1 MATAVVTSPNYTF
14 YSDFFTKIDSVLSGY
29 VSSTSASIIGS
40 FNGTAT
46 TLLAIYVALWG
57 WMMIRG
63 TINEPL
69 RDGLQRIIKISLIWG
84 FAMSVGTY
92 QTQISSWVF
101 NAPGDAAALISGG
114 PSATPSSE
122 MNFLDNAEDQVDM
135 AYQKETIQAGKD
147 STLGV
152 PDIGEEI
159 FAFVILVVGSIMVLY
174 GAFLYILS
182 LVALAVLLAIGPI
195 FIIALFFDASKPF
208 FEKWIGMLFHYIF
221 VVMLT
226 AAVLGIILNV
236 VNAYTTKANAAV
248 MGSVNFTSTALPIV
262 IISLVG
268 ALILMQVQTKAAAL
282 SGGVALA
289 TMGMFAATAS
299 FLKRGAMGTVMAR
312 RNAARF
318 KADTRRLTRLAPGL
332 YPERKL
338 GAAARAVASKINPN
352 TIKKV

>member
-1 MATAVVTSPNYTF
+1 MAIVTNPGFTF
-14 YSDFFTKIDSVLSGY
+14 YSDFFTKIDRVLSGY
-29 VSSTSASIIGS
+29 VSSTSASIIGAFS
-40 FNGTAT
+40 GTAT
-46 TLLAIYVALWG
+46 TLLMIYVALWG

-69 RDGLQRIIKISLIWG
+69 RDGLQRIIKISMIWG

-92 QTQISSWVF
+92 QTQIANWVF
-101 NAPGDAAALISGG
+101 NAPGDAAALVTGG
-114 PSATPSSE
+114 PSASPSSE
-122 MNFLDNAEDQVDM
+122 MTFLDNAQDQVYI
-135 AYQKETIQAGKD
+135 AYEKESNQASAD
-147 STLGV
+147 STLHI
-152 PDIGEEI
+152 PNLGEEI
-159 FAFVILVVGSIMVLY
+159 FAYVVLVVGSAMVLY

-182 LVALAVLLAIGPI
+182 LVALAVLLAIGPL
-195 FIIALFFDASKPF
+195 FIIALLFDASKPF

-226 AAVLGIILNV
+226 AAVLGIILSV
-236 VNAYTTKANAAV
+236 VNAYMTNANTYSGAA
-248 MGSVNFTSTALPIV
+248 NFTSQVFPIV

-312 RNAARF
+312 RNLARF
-318 KADTRRLTRLAPGL
+318 NRESRYLKRSSSFL
-332 YPERKL
+332 YSPERKL

-352 TIKKV
+352 TIKKA

>member
-1 MATAVVTSPNYTF
+1 MASPATNPNFHFYTN
-14 YSDFFTKIDSVLSGY
+14 FFNKIDGVLSSY
-29 VSSTSASIIGS
+29 VSSTSSSVIGAFS
-40 FNGTAT
+40 GTAT
-46 TLLAIYVALWG
+46 TLLMIYVALWG

-92 QTQISSWVF
+92 QTQISNWVF
-101 NAPGDAAALISGG
+101 NAPGDAAALVSGG
-114 PSATPSSE
+114 SGGSPASE
-122 MNFLDNAEDQVDM
+122 MGFLDNAQDQVYM
-135 AYQKETIQAGKD
+135 AYQNETNQAAADGNAI
-147 STLGV
+147 GI

-159 FAFVILVVGSIMVLY
+159 FAYVILVVGSIMVLY

-195 FIIALFFDASKPF
+195 FIIALFFEASKPF
-208 FEKWIGMLFHYIF
+208 FEKWIGMLFHYVF

-226 AAVLGIILNV
+226 AAVLSIILSV
-236 VNAYTTKANAAV
+236 VNAYVTTANSQAG
-248 MGSVNFTSTALPIV
+248 GSGSFTGVAFPIV

-268 ALILMQVQTKAAAL
+268 ALILMQVQTKASAL

-289 TMGMFAATAS
+289 TMGMFAATSS
-299 FLKRGAMGTVMAR
+299 FLKRGAVGTLMAR

-318 KADTRRLTRLAPGL
+318 QMETRRLKRFAPNM
-332 YPERKL
+332 YPEKRI
-338 GAAARAVASKINPN
+338 AQAVAARINPN
-352 TIKKV
+352 TIKKG